1 MYEISIFK
9 CIVPKEAPPGR
20 IDLLSDQEHGFPC
33 GLFVWYTNYYT
44 NLLSKMHFQSISK
57 VVCAHTSS
65 LGISKPKFSYAAL
78 NCLSISILFPTGL

>member
-20 IDLLSDQEHGFPC
+20 IDLLSDQERGFPG
-33 GLFVWYTNYYT
+33 GLFVRYT
-44 NLLSKMHFQSISK
+44 NLLQICYQKCIFNPFPS
-57 VVCAHTSS
+57 AHASS